1 MFSFSQGTAK
11 DASDKLYQW
20 QTFVIC
26 NPNLSLFCSIVAASK
41 LIAFDLSNHKGLL
54 SDILHQIVR
63 QCSAVGHF
71 TVVGLVTL
79 LLRESEADLVLIQT
93 FFLLQF

>member
-1 MFSFSQGTAK
+1 MHQINCING
-11 DASDKLYQW
+11 KLLKS
-20 QTFVIC
+20 VI
-26 NPNLSLFCSIVAASK
+26 LIYRLIRLFCSIVAASK

-79 LLRESEADLVLIQT
+79 LLRESEAEVDLVLIQT